1 MKTLRPKATDEATAA
16 RMRAVRV
23 KGTAPEL
30 TVRRL
35 LWSMNYRYRVCPRNL
50 PGKPDIANRSNGW
63 CLFVHGCFWHGHG
76 ECNLGRLPRSNRD
89 WWASKIDENRKRD
102 AKKEAALKA
111 QGLRV
116 LVVWQCELAN
126 LTALEA
132 RLREFIENK

>member
-1 MKTLRPKATDEATAA
+1 MFRK
-16 RMRAVRV
+16 
-23 KGTAPEL
+23 
-30 TVRRL
+30 
-35 LWSMNYRYRVCPRNL
+35 RYCVIFIN
-50 PGKPDIANRSNGW
+50 
-63 CLFVHGCFWHGHG
+63 GCFWHGHG

-111 QGLRV
+111 QGLRI